1 MVNNQMPNQDYRD
14 EQRDWEDN
22 YDPIF
27 DFRPSKWLYDRMK
40 EAVEAI

>member
-1 MVNNQMPNQDYRD
+1 MPNQDYYD

-27 DFRPSKWLYDRMK
+27 DFRPSKWLYDRME
-40 EAVEAI
+40 EAK

>member
-1 MVNNQMPNQDYRD
+1 MPNQDYRD
-14 EQRDWEDN
+14 EEQDWEDN

-27 DFRPSKWLYDRMK
+27 DFRPSKWLYDRTK